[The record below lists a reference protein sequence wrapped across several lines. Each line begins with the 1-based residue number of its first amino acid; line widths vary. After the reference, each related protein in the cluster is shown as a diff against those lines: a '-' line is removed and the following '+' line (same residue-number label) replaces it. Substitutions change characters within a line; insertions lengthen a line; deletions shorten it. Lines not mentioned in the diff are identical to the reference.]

1 MRERR
6 DEGDLLYYD
15 GTNLVSLPVGSENQV
30 LKIDESTLMPV
41 WEQESVRS
49 GTKVSKLKVDIV
61 SAGLS
66 YFTLCFALNYFVLPY
81 VKTNDYRLISHSFMF
96 GLVIYGVYD
105 FTCGA
110 IFEKWDKKLMII
122 DTLWG
127 GILYMITNYLTNIL
141 HPSF

>member
-1 MRERR
+1 MKKILISSA
-6 DEGDLLYYD
+6 LLFVIDILWLKFYMTEKYD
-15 GTNLVSLPVGSENQV
+15 KMIYEIQN
-30 LKIDESTLMPV
+30 
-41 WEQESVRS
+41 
-49 GTKVSKLKVDIV
+49 SKLKIDIV

-96 GLVIYGVYD
+96 GLVTYAVYD

-110 IFEKWDKKLMII
+110 IFENWDKKLMII

-127 GILYMITNYLTNIL
+127 GILYMITNYLTNML
-141 HPSF
+141 YPSF

>member
-1 MRERR
+1 MKKILISSA
-6 DEGDLLYYD
+6 LLFVIYILWLKFYMTEKYD
-15 GTNLVSLPVGSENQV
+15 KMIYEIQN
-30 LKIDESTLMPV
+30 
-41 WEQESVRS
+41 
-49 GTKVSKLKVDIV
+49 SKLKIDIV

-96 GLVIYGVYD
+96 GLVTYAVYD

-127 GILYMITNYLTNIL
+127 GILYMITNYLTNML
-141 HPSF
+141 YPSF

>member
-1 MRERR
+1 MNKILISSA
-6 DEGDLLYYD
+6 LLFVID
-15 GTNLVSLPVGSENQV
+15 ILW
-30 LKIDESTLMPV
+30 LKFYMTEKYQKMIYKI
-41 WEQESVRS
+41 QN
-49 GTKVSKLKVDIV
+49 SKLKVDIV